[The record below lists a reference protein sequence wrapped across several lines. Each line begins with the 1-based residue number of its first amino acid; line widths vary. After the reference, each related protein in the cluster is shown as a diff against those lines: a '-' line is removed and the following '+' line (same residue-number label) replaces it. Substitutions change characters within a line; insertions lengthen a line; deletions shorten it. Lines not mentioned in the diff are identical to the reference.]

1 MAPSSPRWKGHIR
14 AKDLI
19 WTPGLGCSSH
29 CHVLQGSKNVPGLGL
44 RDHGGHCQDNWWGPG
59 RQHCGQEHVTVITE
73 EPHIPGE
80 EG

>member
-1 MAPSSPRWKGHIR
+1 MDPRPR
-14 AKDLI
+14 VQQPLPCL
-19 WTPGLGCSSH
+19 TRP
-29 CHVLQGSKNVPGLGL
+29 QGSTSVPGLDL

-59 RQHCGQEHVTVITE
+59 RQHCGQELVTVITE